1 MSVVLMECAY
11 NIYFRNH
18 RKGNRII
25 SVPILKNTCSKCEDR
40 ENCRISRFNKNIK
53 QDDLDRELRGDLIQ
67 YRDYLKDSIKQYK
80 DIERDILNG
89 KYENRYLCELMRLSE
104 APLSAMVMDGTDK
117 ITVKE
122 YLERHPNDKDR
133 MRILGVRKVEKVS
146 DVAYNLNLNELIE
159 DLEYV
164 EDELRKL

>member
-1 MSVVLMECAY
+1 MECAY

-53 QDDLDRELRGDLIQ
+53 QDDLDRELRQDLIQ
-67 YRDYLKDSIKQYK
+67 YYKYLKESIDQYK
-80 DIERDILNG
+80 DIESDIKKG
-89 KYENRYLCELMRLSE
+89 KYKDKYICELTKLSE
-104 APLSAMVMDGTDK
+104 APLSAMVMDETDK
-117 ITVKE
+117 ITVEE
-122 YLERHPNDKDR
+122 YLQRHPDHKDK
-133 MRILGVRKVEKVS
+133 MRILGMRKIEKVS
-146 DVAYNLNLNELIE
+146 DVAYGLNIEELKE

-164 EDELRKL
+164 KRELDKLI